1 MISIEENVDL
11 SPYNTFR
18 IKAKA
23 RFFCRVH
30 SEADLKELM
39 NHDIYTNN
47 RHLILGGGSN
57 ILFIHDFDGLV
68 IKSELKG
75 MYVSR
80 EDDTFL
86 QLTIASGEEWHATVM
101 HCVNHNWGGIENL
114 ALIPGTTGAAPIQN
128 IGAYGIELKDVVHS
142 VKGIHIP
149 TGKSETILAA
159 QCGFGYR
166 ESIFKHEL
174 KEIFFISSVTLTLRK
189 KNHILC
195 THYGAIAETLRSK
208 HITTPTIQSICD
220 AVIDIRQHKLPDPKV
235 IGNAGSF
242 FKNPSIDQTTF
253 QELHDKYPLM
263 PHYSSENQ
271 LIKVPAGWLIEQ
283 CGWKG
288 KRRNDVGVH
297 AHQALVL
304 VNYGDG
310 TGNEIFLLA
319 MDIQASVKEKFGIML
334 TPEVNII
341 LS

>member
-1 MISIEENVDL
+1 MISIEENIDL

-23 RFFCRVH
+23 RFFCRIH

-39 NHDIYTNN
+39 NHPVYTNN

-57 ILFIHDFDGLV
+57 MLFIHDFDGLV

-75 MYVSR
+75 LQVSD
-80 EDDTFL
+80 EDDTFI

-101 HCVNHNWGGIENL
+101 YCVNQNWGGIENL

-149 TGKSETILAA
+149 TGKEESIPAA
-159 QCGFGYR
+159 NCGFGYR

-174 KEIFFISSVTLTLRK
+174 KEKFFISSVTLTLRK
-189 KNHILC
+189 KNHILR
-195 THYGAIAETLRSK
+195 THYGAIDETLRSK
-208 HITTPTIQSICD
+208 HVTVPTIQSICD

-253 QELHDKYPLM
+253 QALHDKHPSI
-263 PHYSSENQ
+263 PHYPSENQ

-288 KRRNDVGVH
+288 KRRNNVGVH

-304 VNYGDG
+304 VNYGG
-310 TGNEIFLLA
+310 STGQEIFQLA
-319 MDIQASVKEKFGIML
+319 EDIQASVIEKFDIKL

-341 LS
+341 L